1 MQTVK
6 LQGIP
11 GERVGTPVKNLKKG
25 DVIIWN
31 FGYTSQ
37 VVDIIPTKTGKQ
49 ITVMLKS
56 LETGN
61 VLPRRMGATRLVVIQ

>member
-1 MQTVK
+1 MKTVK

-11 GERVGTPVKNLKKG
+11 GERVGIQVKNLKKG

-61 VLPRRMGATRLVVIQ
+61 ILPRRMGSTRLVVIQ